1 MHHARALPRLRLR
14 LPLPLPLHPSSR
26 LFAKRHV
33 SVSAES
39 EYQVREVRSPVD
51 LDSFHRIVVSARR
64 QAVVF
69 RNQVQADDVS
79 SLQLADRLDHVG
91 TVDGDRS
98 PGTPAVALPASSKW
112 FAPAGKDGF
121 PDMTSHLRGHLQ
133 SHFVPYELL
142 APGVGDEV
150 FSAANSLGR
159 FSRWLSVSSNPL
171 YRALHQVLLQQI
183 RPGHDESMPL
193 QKKDGP
199 VQFIR
204 FSAPLALLDA
214 AVEYNREHPTDCIST
229 LYIAQVP
236 ISDLPEALRSD
247 VPTPRCLA
255 SPPAGDEPLYA
266 PDVYT
271 SSLWLGLTPT
281 YTPWHRDPNHNLFCQ
296 LCGTKV
302 VRMMPPSAG
311 EDLFRKVMAGLGK
324 PVASVAIR
332 GEEMMMEPE
341 RQAFLDAVWGAHP
354 PEDMLEVT
362 LNPRDVMFLRTGW
375 WHSVRSVGD
384 PGRLNASVNWWFRF
398 RDLRRPERGGGAKT
412 GT

>member
-1 MHHARALPRLRLR
+1 M
-14 LPLPLPLHPSSR
+14 
-26 LFAKRHV
+26 
-33 SVSAES
+33 
-39 EYQVREVRSPVD
+39 
-51 LDSFHRIVVSARR
+51 
-64 QAVVF
+64 
-69 RNQVQADDVS
+69 
-79 SLQLADRLDHVG
+79 
-91 TVDGDRS
+91 
-98 PGTPAVALPASSKW
+98 PAVALPASSKW

-142 APGVGDEV
+142 APGVGDE
-150 FSAANSLGR
+150 
-159 FSRWLSVSSNPL
+159 
-171 YRALHQVLLQQI
+171 
-183 RPGHDESMPL
+183 
-193 QKKDGP
+193 DGP

-236 ISDLPEALRSD
+236 LSDLPEALRSD

-255 SPPAGDEPLYA
+255 EPPAGDEPLYA

-341 RQAFLDAVWGAHP
+341 RQAFLDAVWGAP
-354 PEDMLEVT
+354 PREGMLEVT